1 MIRLVVLLLIIAGVA
16 GYFTKPDEATMRQ
29 GADAVLQNP
38 QDLGQGIQS
47 IGAGIAGDRA
57 YDNYYVAAKYTVS
70 LNNDPVV
77 QCWGYFKQV
86 TCNRVEHADSG
97 STTH

>member
-16 GYFTKPDEATMRQ
+16 GYFTRPDEAKMRQ

-38 QDLGQGIQS
+38 QDLGEGLQN

-77 QCWGYFKQV
+77 QCWGYFTQV
-86 TCNRVEHADSG
+86 SCSRVADSG
-97 STTH
+97 NTTH